1 MKRFQSRIEALQ
13 RLREQTEKLARMQA
27 AVRQKEKADAD
38 RQLTESEQQLQN
50 VLNLG
55 MQVVDSGNTAM
66 IQSMVNAT
74 ARAEAAIRIAETLQ
88 LKTNENLAAAQQ
100 AVSRAKMQVQITDK
114 YRERELKAFRHAVR
128 IDEENTRD
136 ESNGRRFAA
145 RRPLRSQTL
154 PTHEAEA
161 D

>member
-1 MKRFQSRIEALQ
+1 
-13 RLREQTEKLARMQA
+13 MQA
-27 AVRQKEKADAD
+27 ALRQKEKTDAD
-38 RQLTESEQQLQN
+38 RELTAAEQQLQN

-74 ARAEAAIRIAETLQ
+74 ARAEAAICIAETLQ
-88 LKTNENLAAAQQ
+88 RKTSENLAAAQQ
-100 AVSRAKMQVQITDK
+100 AVSRAKMQVQITQK
-114 YRERELKAFRHAVR
+114 YRERELQAFRRNVR
-128 IDEENTRD
+128 IDDENTRD

-145 RRPLRSQTL
+145 RRTLRSQTL